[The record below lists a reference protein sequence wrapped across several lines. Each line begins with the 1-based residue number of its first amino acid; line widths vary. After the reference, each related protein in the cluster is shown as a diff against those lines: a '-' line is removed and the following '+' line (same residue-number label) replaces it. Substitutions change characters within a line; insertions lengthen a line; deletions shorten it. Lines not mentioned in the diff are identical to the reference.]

1 MDGATAL
8 LRFSAHISVVGRR
21 AGTGEAQ
28 AQVCVEVSVVQILVV
43 VATIQMKILKTGE
56 EKGSSVLVICRRSAG
71 T

>member
-8 LRFSAHISVVGRR
+8 LRFPAHNGVVGGR
-21 AGTGEAQ
+21 AGTGEALAQ
-28 AQVCVEVSVVQILVV
+28 ARVEVSVVQILVV
-43 VATIQMKILKTGE
+43 VATIRMKISKTGE